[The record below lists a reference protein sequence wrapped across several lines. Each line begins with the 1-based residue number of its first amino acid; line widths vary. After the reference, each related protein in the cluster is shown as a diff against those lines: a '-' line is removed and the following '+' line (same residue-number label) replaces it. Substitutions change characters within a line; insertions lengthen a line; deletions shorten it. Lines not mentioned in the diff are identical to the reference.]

1 MSFSGNRR
9 FSQIFYE
16 KPGGTGQYGLLSDIT
31 PIPRK
36 PVGSGPNPD
45 EWVHPDAA
53 PFKSPVPNRKP
64 VGGDRTKPTASTTKP
79 KPQSSSRANRS
90 GGPDLNKALPRIP
103 NNATVPFIAC
113 DSQGKFDQRHK
124 TPEGRAPQAPIGSTQ
139 RAELPPLAKAQL
151 ASLPKPAS
159 RPTTARLDSNGM
171 PPLKRT
177 GSGLS
182 DFFKS
187 SSRPGSRRGSLQ
199 DAARNLGKWAK
210 TKTEILTMNQ
220 AQRDSYVKGATRAHQ
235 VEAARQA
242 DPSTRPQDQK
252 RLIIEKQK
260 AKHPDQSWGLG
271 PVDAAFAAQ
280 MEERAFRKRMADGYE
295 QIHEEKC
302 AAARLEGKPRPV
314 TPDCAKYSP
323 PTRSLT
329 SEERSYGLECDPESD
344 KSMLTMTEKLA
355 LGVSRKLDAFKSSR
369 KDSDCSD
376 MDFGMTDSAPAGAIE
391 FCGQIPATLYY
402 KQGCNMPSRTHLKQ
416 GLCEDCYQYRKG
428 GGK

>member
-220 AQRDSYVKGATRAHQ
+220 AQRDSYVKGASRAHR
-235 VEAARQA
+235 VEAKRQA
-242 DPSTRPQDQK
+242 DPSKRPLEQK
-252 RLIIEKQK
+252 KLIVEKQK
-260 AKHPDQSWGLG
+260 AKHPDESWGLG
-271 PVDAAFAAQ
+271 PLEASYDAQ
-280 MEERAFRKRMADGYE
+280 MQERDFRKRTAAAYQEM
-295 QIHEEKC
+295 HEEDC
-302 AAARLEGKPRPV
+302 AAALLEGKSRPV
-314 TPDCAKYSP
+314 TPEAAKGSP
-323 PTRSLT
+323 PCGSLDSAEFDPKGRS
-329 SEERSYGLECDPESD
+329 
-344 KSMLTMTEKLA
+344 KIMLTMTEKLA
-355 LGVSRKLDAFKSSR
+355 LGVSKKLDAFKATR

-402 KQGCNMPSRTHLKQ
+402 KKGCNMPSRTHLKQ